1 MITIR
6 KSSDRGHFDHGWL
19 NTYHTFSFGGYR
31 DPAHTRFRTLRVI
44 NEDFV
49 KPGMGFAPHGHDNME
64 ILTYIVEGELAHKD
78 STGSAATIRPGDI
91 QRMSAGSGIQH
102 SEFNPSRENP
112 VHLLQIWIFPEKKD
126 VEPGYEE
133 KHFDRDS
140 RRNRFRLVASPEG
153 AEGSVKIGQDA
164 RMYAAVLDVGKSV
177 THAIGPGRG
186 VWLQLIKGEVTVNG
200 QAMKPGDG
208 ARIEDEAEV
217 EIVAGGKEAEL
228 VAFDLG

>member
-49 KPGMGFAPHGHDNME
+49 SPGMGFAPHGHDNME

-164 RMYAAVLDVGKSV
+164 AVLDAGKSV

-208 ARIEDEAEV
+208 ARIEDEPEV